1 MLSIRKSN
9 ERGSFKNSWLD
20 ARQRFSFAEYYDPKQ
35 MGVSV
40 LRVLNEDVIGP
51 GGGFPNHPHNNMEII
66 SYVLQGELEH
76 KDSMG
81 NGSTIRAGDVQ
92 RLSAGTGIVHSEFN
106 PSATNNTR
114 LLQIWLLPNRHNVEP
129 SYEQKFFST
138 KEKQG
143 RLALLVSE
151 DGRNESI
158 KANVDALIY
167 TTLLD
172 KEQVVS
178 YPLSSDRIAYLQVA
192 TGSVKINGKLLN
204 VGDSATIYAEAII
217 ELIGKDNA
225 GVLLFDMPLNK
236 KIEEENNA

>member
-1 MLSIRKSN
+1 MLSIRRSN
-9 ERGSFKNSWLD
+9 ERGRFKNDWLD
-20 ARQRFSFAEYYDPKQ
+20 ARPRFSFAEYYDPEQ

-66 SYVLQGELEH
+66 SYVLQGALEH

-92 RLSAGTGIVHSEFN
+92 RLSAGTGIIHSEFN
-106 PSATNNTR
+106 PSATNKTR
-114 LLQIWLLPNRHNVEP
+114 LLQIWLLPNRQNVEP
-129 SYEQKFFST
+129 SYEQKFFSA

-167 TTLLD
+167 GTLLG

-178 YPLSSDRIAYLQVA
+178 YTLSADRVAYLQVA
-192 TGSVKINGKLLN
+192 MGSVEVNGNVLN
-204 VGDSATIYAEAII
+204 VGDSVTIYAEAMI
-217 ELIGKDNA
+217 ELIGRDNA
-225 GVLLFDMPLNK
+225 EVLLFDLPLNK
-236 KIEEENNA
+236 QTDRDND